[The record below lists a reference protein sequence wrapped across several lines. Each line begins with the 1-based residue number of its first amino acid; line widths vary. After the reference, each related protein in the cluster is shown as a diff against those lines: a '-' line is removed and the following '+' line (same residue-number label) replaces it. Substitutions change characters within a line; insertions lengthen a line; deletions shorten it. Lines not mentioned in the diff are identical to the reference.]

1 MIPAVRPILGG
12 LSANNTEQL
21 RDLTVSVRAEEPWES
36 LIQNYEEEK
45 KKQRTFCPLHQACKT
60 QALPVN
66 MVQLAVLIGCTYAI
80 NSLSSYFEV

>member
-12 LSANNTEQL
+12 LSANSTEQL

-45 KKQRTFCPLHQACKT
+45 KKTTYFLPTSPSLQNSGTARQHGSVGCANWLH
-60 QALPVN
+60 
-66 MVQLAVLIGCTYAI
+66 IRY
-80 NSLSSYFEV
+80 